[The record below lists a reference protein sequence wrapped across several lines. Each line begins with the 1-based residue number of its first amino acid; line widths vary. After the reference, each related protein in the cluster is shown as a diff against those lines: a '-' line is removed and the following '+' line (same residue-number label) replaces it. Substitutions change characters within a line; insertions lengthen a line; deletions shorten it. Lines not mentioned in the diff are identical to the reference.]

1 MLFEVSKMK
10 VKLELEDENGK
21 KIEITEEID
30 SVGKMSSVTEIESFV
45 LSLRHKLLPK
55 TEQKIIEE
63 KQSNFVEEKVKK
75 KRDKRHNNTHT

>member
-1 MLFEVSKMK
+1 MK

-21 KIEITEEID
+21 KIEITEEIEK
-30 SVGKMSSVTEIESFV
+30 VGKMSSITEIESFV

-63 KQSNFVEEKVKK
+63 NQTNFVDEKIKK
-75 KRDKRHNNTHT
+75 KRDKRDKSTYSER

>member
-1 MLFEVSKMK
+1 MK

-21 KIEITEEID
+21 KIEITEDID
-30 SVGKMSSVTEIESFV
+30 SIGKMSSVTEIESFV

-63 KQSNFVEEKVKK
+63 TQSNFVDEKIKK
-75 KRDKRHNNTHT
+75 KTGQEI